1 MLLAGDLG
9 ATNTRLGLFQRQVP
23 RPVEVFSRDFPTK
36 GYPGVSPMIQEL
48 LQETQTRVED
58 IEAACIGAAGPVIR
72 QRVHPTNIS
81 WYLDARDVIAATGL
95 RRLHLLNDVEVMGH
109 SVHALLPNELHVLQ
123 QGTRNPDGNAVLL
136 TAGTGLGT
144 GMLINIDGKLHP
156 SPSEGGHADF
166 APRNAREVALME
178 SLTRM
183 HGRAH
188 IEHIVSGPG
197 LVNVLRFV
205 AETRG
210 GSAVLANATSD
221 DALPAR
227 ITQAALDKSDPACVD
242 ALELFLTVYGAASG
256 NLAMT
261 CMATGGVYL
270 GGGIPPRILP
280 AFDGGQFMT
289 AFLAKSPMDDLM
301 HAIPVSI
308 ILNDQAGLLGAA
320 VFASDM

>member
-9 ATNTRLGLFQRQVP
+9 ATNTRLGLFRRQDP

-48 LQETQTRVED
+48 LQETRTPVAD

-81 WYLDARDVIAATGL
+81 WYLDAQEVTSTTGL

-109 SVHALLPNELHVLQ
+109 SVRALLPSELHVLQ
-123 QGTRNPDGNAVLL
+123 QGTTNPDGNAVLL

-166 APRNAREVALME
+166 APRTAREIALLQ
-178 SLTRM
+178 SLQKTY
-183 HGRAH
+183 GRAH

-197 LVNVLRFV
+197 LVNVLRFTSEV
-205 AETRG
+205 LG
-210 GSAVLANATSD
+210 GSHVLADAT
-221 DALPAR
+221 PAKV
-227 ITQAALDKSDPACVD
+227 TQAALDQSDPASVE
-242 ALELFLTVYGAASG
+242 ALDLFLTVYGAASG

-280 AFDGGQFMT
+280 AFASGSFMT
-289 AFLAKSPMDDLM
+289 AFLAKEPMIDLM
-301 HAIPVSI
+301 RSIPVSI

-320 VFASDM
+320 VFAAAM

>member
-9 ATNTRLGLFQRQVP
+9 ATNTRLGLFRRQEP
-23 RPVEVFSRDFPTK
+23 RPVEVFSRDFPTN

-48 LQETQTRVED
+48 LQETQTRVQD

-81 WYLDARDVIAATGL
+81 WYVDAQDVMSTTRL
-95 RRLHLLNDVEVMGH
+95 QRLHLLNDVEVMGH
-109 SVHALLPNELHVLQ
+109 SVNALLPSELHVLQ
-123 QGTRNPDGNAVLL
+123 QGTKNPEGNAVLL

-144 GMLINIDGKLHP
+144 GMLINIEGKLYP

-166 APRNAREVALME
+166 APRTAREIALLQ
-178 SLTRM
+178 SLQKM
-183 HGRAH
+183 FGRAH

-197 LVNVLRFV
+197 LVNVLRFTSEV
-205 AETRG
+205 LG
-210 GSAVLANATSD
+210 GSSVLADAT
-221 DALPAR
+221 PAKV
-227 ITQAALDKSDPACVD
+227 TQAALDNTDPACVE
-242 ALELFLTVYGAASG
+242 ALDLFLTVYGAASG

-280 AFDGGQFMT
+280 AFDGGSFMQ
-289 AFLAKSPMDDLM
+289 AFLAKEPMGDLM
-301 HAIPVSI
+301 RSIPVSI

-320 VFASDM
+320 VFAAGM